1 MRSNTHK
8 GVYICLE
15 EDLKKRF
22 HATCVI
28 RGKKMSQAVIDLI
41 EKWLETNG
49 TYQLIKEEYNLTEE
63 VL

>member
-1 MRSNTHK
+1 MKSNTYK
-8 GVYICLE
+8 GIYICLE
-15 EDLKKRF
+15 EYLKKRF
-22 HATCVI
+22 YAIYVI